1 MDWLVF
7 AGLNILFL
15 SLYGYF
21 TKSLSQKINT
31 PLRVLAIGV
40 CVFLVSLI
48 WFLYSSRTGGKL
60 VPDRVSLVPLLTVG
74 LLAAL
79 AIVFFQLTFT
89 HGAPLSIGVLVCRV
103 GVIIVSAVL
112 GIIILKEP
120 FTPKI
125 LAGFF
130 FAVLGLYLLIAK

>member
-7 AGLNILFL
+7 ASLNILFL

-21 TKSLSQKINT
+21 TKSLSQKIDT
-31 PLRVLAIGV
+31 PLRFLAIGV

-48 WFLYSSRTGGKL
+48 WFLYSSKTGGKL
-60 VPDRVSLVPLLTVG
+60 MLDRANLAPLVMVG
-74 LLAAL
+74 LFSAL

-120 FTPKI
+120 FTPRI
-125 LAGFF
+125 LVGFLF
-130 FAVLGLYLLIAK
+130 SILGLYLLIA